1 MAARAFAFHQLNLP
15 EIVPFTSVECALA
28 VAACRL
34 ACWRSAESGEQT
46 GGSRGSC
53 RGGFVRIGLIGLG
66 AISSVGLPLA
76 RPAVG
81 CSTVEVAA
89 VTVVVV
95 LK

>member
-1 MAARAFAFHQLNLP
+1 M
-15 EIVPFTSVECALA
+15 
-28 VAACRL
+28 
-34 ACWRSAESGEQT
+34 
-46 GGSRGSC
+46 
-53 RGGFVRIGLIGLG
+53 GLG

-81 CSTVEVAA
+81 CSSVEVAA